1 MNFIIY
7 VVSLSFHCLF
17 ATYLLRLI
25 NAIVTNCVELAWIA
39 AIESLSSI
47 HHLPPYPPFHC
58 LTPSPFPSLHQLAAS
73 LAIVP
78 QAAKPNWINI
88 NDLLK
93 L

>member
-7 VVSLSFHCLF
+7 VAFLSFHCLF
-17 ATYLLRLI
+17 ATHLLRLI

-47 HHLPPYPPFHC
+47 HHLPPYPPLHC
-58 LTPSPFPSLHQLAAS
+58 LHPSLHQLAAS
-73 LAIVP
+73 LAKVP

-88 NDLLK
+88 NELLK